1 MLLGQNTL
9 TLDAPETTVENNA
22 SITRATNKTTNAY
35 HALKDIN
42 EVDPLTD
49 EDHETLQMV
58 REVLRKRN
66 AIDKFGV
73 SLLHDHFD
81 INEDEMLVE
90 TTDPVTR
97 IQTIKPYRNQE
108 LKEAKVLDDGYIQ
121 TNWRFDSNDPKNLIC
136 VLACSTGSHPS
147 KHRPLL

>member
-1 MLLGQNTL
+1 MLLENNTL
-9 TLDAPETTVENNA
+9 TLDFPKKETAKAPS
-22 SITRATNKTTNAY
+22 SINAY
-35 HALKDIN
+35 HALQDIN
-42 EVDPLTD
+42 EVEPLTD
-49 EDHETLQMV
+49 EDQETLQMV

-97 IQTIKPYRNQE
+97 TQTIKPYRNKE
-108 LKEAKVLDDGYIQ
+108 LKEANILEDGYIQ
-121 TNWRFDSNDPKNLIC
+121 TNWRFDKNDPKNLIC
-136 VLACSTGSHPS
+136 LLACSGGNGSHAPA
-147 KHRPLL
+147 HRVQI

>member
-9 TLDAPETTVENNA
+9 TLDTPETTVENNA
-22 SITRATNKTTNAY
+22 SITRAANKTTNAY

-73 SLLHDHFD
+73 SLLHDHFEV
-81 INEDEMLVE
+81 NEDEILLE
-90 TTDPVTR
+90 THDPISRTLTV
-97 IQTIKPYRNQE
+97 KPYRNE
-108 LKEAKVLDDGYIQ
+108 SLKEADIDDDGFMQ
-121 TNWRFDSNDPKNLIC
+121 TNWRFDQDDPKNLLCMVYCTINH
-136 VLACSTGSHPS
+136 APE
-147 KHRPLL
+147 HRGAL